1 MGVGAVGA
9 VGEVEGNQ
17 VIIKTRYKVI
27 NTRYNVINTRF
38 KSIKIR
44 YKI

>member
-17 VIIKTRYKVI
+17 VIIKTRYEVIKTKYKVI
-27 NTRYNVINTRF
+27 KKF
-38 KSIKIR
+38 
-44 YKI
+44 